1 MACITTKIPRIVNFM
16 LSLITLKF
24 EDVGGS
30 AFETRIWEKWK
41 LLGDSVCR
49 YVGFILY
56 RIGGYVTEKSGS
68 PCP

>member
-1 MACITTKIPRIVNFM
+1 M